1 MTMRKGINENTLI
14 NTPTEQNSFKCRNY
28 LGIAAMDI
36 RNKDLNHLIQRAFES

>member
-1 MTMRKGINENTLI
+1 MTMRQGIKENITV

-36 RNKDLNHLIQRAFES
+36 TNKDLNHLIQRAF